1 MLCWCQR
8 VGSIRTLHKNRQLR
22 ILILCFS
29 SKYKDS
35 RQTIIFLGSCKHPN
49 NRGAPQ
55 LPLFKTRQLH
65 LPRSA
70 VPKFQ
75 KCQHVSKVRLQYI
88 RSGHIKVI
96 IREGL
101 ENLQWYS
108 SVKGARGY
116 PEYANFLKCLVR
128 GGTPPRPYPLKRLA
142 QKLCF
147 WGEKHSLWG
156 FPIRCCSLSGE
167 GDTPTST
174 IVNNKC
180 LLGGGWVTPLRLPQS

>member
-1 MLCWCQR
+1 MLLTCFVDYSIQCMFSPPEILLESTGGFVLCWWQR

-128 GGTPPRPYPLKRLA
+128 GGTPLGL
-142 QKLCF
+142 
-147 WGEKHSLWG
+147 
-156 FPIRCCSLSGE
+156 IR
-167 GDTPTST
+167 
-174 IVNNKC
+174 
-180 LLGGGWVTPLRLPQS
+180 